1 MQLQD
6 FRLGETYISEPRDIT
21 AEDLELFTRLSGDDH
36 PVHRAQELG
45 AGTGDNP
52 FRGPVLHGT
61 FGLALFTGFFRRLDL
76 ADGALALLDTQWEY
90 DRPVYV
96 GDAIT
101 CEITVTRARASST
114 PGRGVLQRYVE
125 LKNQDGEVVQH
136 GTSALLVEA
145 RPGEPCRAELDFGTV
160 AWARAVAQEL
170 ERNEEFCAAVSAYD
184 GTIGLAIGREEVHF
198 RIYRGRIIE
207 TSRRSLLGAD
217 FVVRVS
223 EKDWCDLMFSDTNDF
238 MKKAMLGRFSTSG
251 SGAAYLRMTRVLMQ
265 LVDAAR
271 ALTRKDTIS

>member
-36 PVHRAQELG
+36 PIRRAQEPG
-45 AGTGDNP
+45 PDTEDNP

-76 ADGALALLDTQWEY
+76 AEGALALLDTQWEY
-90 DRPVYV
+90 DRPMYV

-101 CEITVTRARASST
+101 CEITVTHTRAASK
-114 PGRGVLQRYVE
+114 PGRGVVHRYVE

-136 GTSALLVEA
+136 GTSALLVKSRSE
-145 RPGEPCRAELDFGTV
+145 EPIRAELDFGTV
-160 AWARAVAQEL
+160 VWGQAVAQEL
-170 ERNEEFCAAVSAYD
+170 ESNEEFCAAVSAYD
-184 GTIGLAIGREEVHF
+184 GTIGLTIGRHEVHF

-217 FVVRVS
+217 FVVKVS
-223 EKDWCDLMFSDTNDF
+223 EKDWCELMFSDTNDF
-238 MKKAMLGRFSTSG
+238 MKKAMLGQFSTSG
-251 SGAAYLRMTRVLMQ
+251 NGAEYLRMTRVLMQ

-271 ALTRKDTIS
+271 TLTRKDTSS